1 MEAVNDHGAGALHP
15 AASSQNLEV
24 CEYLV
29 EDVGVNVDAVDE
41 AGLSLLDLSAIL
53 RNQIKMSGEDVPSLH
68 RNV

>member
-29 EDVGVNVDAVDE
+29 EDVGVNVDVVDE
-41 AGLSLLDLSAIL
+41 AGVTLICLF
-53 RNQIKMSGEDVPSLH
+53 QISDV
-68 RNV
+68 NA